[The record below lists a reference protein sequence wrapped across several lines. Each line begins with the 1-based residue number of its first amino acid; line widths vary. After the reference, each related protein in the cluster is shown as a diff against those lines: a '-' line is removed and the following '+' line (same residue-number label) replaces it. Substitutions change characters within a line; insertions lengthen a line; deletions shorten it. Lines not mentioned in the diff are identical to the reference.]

1 MIYFECFHREPFSAG
16 ALGSPAGLPEVIDWR
31 EVVAEATRKD
41 NAPAESKG
49 MLTPATTHCVGGVI
63 LRRSKIFLD
72 LRADHKKLA
81 PNTWEDTLVRELR
94 EELDINATSYGYVAT
109 FDETDP
115 GKNGP
120 RRHDIF
126 RADAWDGAAPRL
138 CGDEH
143 SEKRWVTL

>member
-1 MIYFECFHREPFSAG
+1 M
-16 ALGSPAGLPEVIDWR
+16 
-31 EVVAEATRKD
+31 AEATRKD

-94 EELDINATSYGYVAT
+94 EELDINATSYGYVTA

-115 GKNGP
+115 VKMAQDDITYSGSMRGMEPLQDCVEMSIP
-120 RRHDIF
+120 RSV
-126 RADAWDGAAPRL
+126 G
-138 CGDEH
+138 
-143 SEKRWVTL
+143 